1 MIDNFSEAIFWSIPI
16 VASIVTASV
25 LGYLAYRDKS
35 KGKVIFALAFAFTS
49 IGYSHWLLQA
59 AEISF
64 LDLSFRWAFVPMITA
79 IHIAALSSYLRHET
93 MDKSLKSFLVV
104 LTTSTVFLLF
114 PLAISDLIFLIFF
127 GAVAFVSII
136 LLTLLVVRKPQ
147 TPDLMLF
154 MSFLCI
160 IFSVMT
166 KEANLPEEYAVLL
179 SLFGIILIG
188 LVFRVT
194 DAEST
199 SSLAS
204 FMVLKKEL
212 EKVRERLRL
221 TQERAAAELKAS
233 EERYE
238 TLCEEAGFI
247 IIKTNRKGKITYII
261 RRINDYG
268 LKKEETVGKNLLDFV
283 PKEDWDRLLGEVKRV
298 NRGEFTEGEME
309 IVTPRGK
316 IIADYRSTPF
326 RQRGRISEI
335 LTSIRDITDRKE
347 MENKLQNYTQE
358 LEKQVEERTKV
369 LRISQERLE
378 NYSQHLEE
386 LVEEKT
392 RKLRQV
398 ERMGTI
404 GELAAMVGH
413 DLRNPLQGIAG
424 ATYYLKKMASAKL
437 GEKELDMLTSID
449 RAMEFCNKI
458 INDLLDYSGEIMLDP
473 IETDP
478 KTLLKETLSLIKVP
492 AGVKVVDE
500 TQPEPKMRIDKPKMQ
515 RVFVNIIKNAF
526 DAMPRGGVLTFRSE
540 QKEHGV
546 SLSFSDTGAGM
557 SRETLQKLWTPLFTT
572 KAKGMGFGLS
582 ICKRIVEAHGGKIFV
597 ESTMGKGTA
606 FFIVLPNGSDLRRDK
621 DVWVSLPDPVQ
632 LEKRR

>member
-1 MIDNFSEAIFWSIPI
+1 LIDNFSEAIFWSIPI

-194 DAEST
+194 NAEST

-247 IIKTNRKGKITYII
+247 IIKTNRKGKITYVN

-283 PKEDWDRLLGEVKRV
+283 PKKDWDRLLGEVKRV
-298 NRGEFTEGEME
+298 TRGEFTEGEME

>member
-104 LTTSTVFLLF
+104 LTASTVFLLF

-194 DAEST
+194 NAEST

-247 IIKTNRKGKITYII
+247 IIKTNRKGKITYIN

-268 LKKEETVGKNLLDFV
+268 LKKEETVGKNLPDFV
-283 PKEDWDRLLGEVKRV
+283 PKKDWDRLLGEVKRV
-298 NRGEFTEGEME
+298 TRGEFTEGEME

>member
-1 MIDNFSEAIFWSIPI
+1 LIDNFSEAIFWSIPI

-166 KEANLPEEYAVLL
+166 KEANLAEEYAVLL

-221 TQERAAAELKAS
+221 TQERARAELKAS

-247 IIKTNRKGKITYII
+247 IIKTNRKGKITYVN
-261 RRINDYG
+261 RRIDDYG
-268 LKKEETVGKNLLDFV
+268 LKKEEAVGKNLLDFV
-283 PKEDWDRLLGEVKRV
+283 PKQDWDRLLGEVKRV